1 MCVCVYI
8 YICIYIYVY
17 MYTYIYIYI
26 YIYRSKYCVAL
37 VKYVGQERYKIV
49 LKVCEKVHDVSGLNP
64 SSGVRKM
71 QLTVDTVNK
80 TS

>member
-1 MCVCVYI
+1 MTHFIPWVVYQSYHPGKYI
-8 YICIYIYVY
+8 YIC
-17 MYTYIYIYI
+17 
-26 YIYRSKYCVAL
+26 RSKYCVAL

-80 TS
+80 RA